1 METSAEPH
9 TSPRRSFDAF
19 HPRESGSR
27 ASLQLPRPPGAG
39 TTCTL
44 RPDGALSGCW
54 CRGCCAA
61 LCAAKDWSRV
71 WQTWLSR
78 RLSSPTLLRCFEHA
92 SCFVLFSDLNSKPLK
107 SFAICTS
114 LTSCLITF
122 LSHSLLCIRA
132 LGEEQCC
139 TIIRACSFNRLA
151 H

>member
-9 TSPRRSFDAF
+9 TSPNRSFDAF

-61 LCAAKDWSRV
+61 LCAAKDWSLV

-92 SCFVLFSDLNSKPLK
+92 SCFVKESILIFRLELK
-107 SFAICTS
+107 TS
-114 LTSCLITF
+114 QKLCNMHQSYL
-122 LSHSLLCIRA
+122 LSHHILVTFTA
-132 LGEEQCC
+132 LYP
-139 TIIRACSFNRLA
+139 CSW
-151 H
+151 